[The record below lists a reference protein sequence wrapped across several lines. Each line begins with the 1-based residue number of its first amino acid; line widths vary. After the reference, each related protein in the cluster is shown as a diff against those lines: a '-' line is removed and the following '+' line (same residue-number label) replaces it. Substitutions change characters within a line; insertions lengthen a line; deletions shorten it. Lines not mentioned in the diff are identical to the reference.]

1 MAEGL
6 GWCSGFAGWVRDVP
20 VRHTIC
26 GTEMLFWQGFTV
38 GLSLC
43 ITQFRRK
50 GVVIID
56 IFGYLIVPLIVVIV
70 VNIVMKFILKD
81 KEKKDKGFVLFYQR
95 LSYRRRFIRALWGIP
110 FMLLMYF
117 FIYQLDVFTE
127 IQLQIVALVFVLTV
141 LFDAGYNYYR
151 WKKEE
156 QAA

>member
-1 MAEGL
+1 M
-6 GWCSGFAGWVRDVP
+6 
-20 VRHTIC
+20 RHTIC
-26 GTEMLFWQGFTV
+26 WTEILLWQGFTV
-38 GLSLC
+38 VLSLC
-43 ITQFRRK
+43 ITQFRREE
-50 GVVIID
+50 VVIID
-56 IFGYLIVPLIVVIV
+56 ILDYLIVPLIIVIV

-110 FMLLMYF
+110 FMLLMYVV
-117 FIYQLDVFTE
+117 IYQLEVFSET
-127 IQLQIVALVFVLTV
+127 QRQVVAVVFVLIV